1 VDDISEVMPSMRG
14 RAIRVKG
21 LLEIPALAVDADHV
35 TFHSVDGKYA
45 ATLTLQQ
52 ARDFGLLLYELDG
65 QFLPDAKGGPY
76 RLVTPGLGDLC
87 ANVKAVGRIE
97 VRAGSGKDTRPAVRP
112 PECAVEGQG

>member
-1 VDDISEVMPSMRG
+1 MPSMRG

-21 LLEIPALAVDADHV
+21 LLDIPALAVDADHV

-52 ARDFGLLLYELDG
+52 AREFGLLLYELDG
-65 QFLPDAKGGPY
+65 QPLPDGKGGPY

-87 ANVKAVGRIE
+87 ANVKARGTHRGTGRIGE
-97 VRAGSGKDTRPAVRP
+97 GYAAVSQASGMHA
-112 PECAVEGQG
+112 